1 MVPCGLRGKGNC
13 IKSMMRGRGWLL
25 NPQRRSRLTC
35 SVHAIADQFGGNDA
49 FGPFCS
55 RSNNIYGRKLCST
68 AVQMHNVVA
77 VSKLKMVR
85 NTLIL
90 FVAFPQLYFTNS
102 CYQLSDIAQV
112 ILVSRSYISL
122 LRAYVLYTSRLTTRG
137 HSSGT

>member
-1 MVPCGLRGKGNC
+1 MVPCRLKGKGNY

-25 NPQRRSRLTC
+25 NQHRDRDICRRSRLTR
-35 SVHAIADQFGGNDA
+35 SVHAIVEQFGGTDA

-55 RSNNIYGRKLCST
+55 RSNNSYGRKLCST

-90 FVAFPQLYFTNS
+90 FVAFPQLYFVITTNS

-112 ILVSRSYISL
+112 ILV
-122 LRAYVLYTSRLTTRG
+122 
-137 HSSGT
+137 